1 MQAPGSELSRIK
13 TATKLDQGWDHL
25 DVGLC
30 DSSGH
35 SAGPN
40 CLHIG
45 LLITPAEQ
53 MHPGRLLVPLHQDQI
68 HICESVEAHRT
79 LPARASEQSVLS
91 SNVAK
96 AATLG
101 HLLCFL
107 KLIENARNVDGKAA
121 MLICWA
127 IRWWSP

>member
-1 MQAPGSELSRIK
+1 MPGIRKKEGRK
-13 TATKLDQGWDHL
+13 
-25 DVGLC
+25 
-30 DSSGH
+30 DSVI
-35 SAGPN
+35 N
-40 CLHIG
+40 L
-45 LLITPAEQ
+45 Q
-53 MHPGRLLVPLHQDQI
+53 MADL
-68 HICESVEAHRT
+68 E
-79 LPARASEQSVLS
+79 
-91 SNVAK
+91 VAK